1 MRILPPDILVTLEQG
16 DKSVKLCFDAVVHA
30 RPDREIESQSLDMG
44 GRTLSV
50 LRIAPEELHL
60 PFPVSFE
67 ETLERMDRMPQLLIE
82 LDGSF
87 VWSGVEQGSAWQL
100 DGSVNDRDGRLL
112 YVSVKG
118 TCSAPNWERLLDC
131 FGWPT
136 QPLVIQSVREAV
148 FLEEAEFRRWAASD
162 ASGI

>member
-1 MRILPPDILVTLEQG
+1 MTLERG

-30 RPDREIESQSLDMG
+30 RPDREIEEQSLDVG
-44 GRTLSV
+44 GRKLSV
-50 LRIAPEELHL
+50 LCIAPEELHL

-87 VWSGVEQGSAWQL
+87 VWSGVEEGSAWQL
-100 DGSVNDRDGRLL
+100 DGTVNDRDGRLL
-112 YVSVKG
+112 YVSVRG
-118 TCSAPNWERLLDC
+118 TCSDQNWERLLHC

-136 QPLVIQSVREAV
+136 QWLVIQSVREAV

-162 ASGI
+162 AREI